1 MNLPLKI
8 FYTLREAS
16 AVLNERLKTT
26 EINED
31 YFLHLGIRG
40 DIRLG
45 IFAKPNFEDSDYG
58 VLYSD
63 YFEFEDSNAVEN
75 LKAINTTAMTTNEV
89 GSILILNNGT
99 IKDIYFNKSIQL
111 EDAYFENSYSIE
123 SQEFSVKGSLEKN
136 FSCCKYFDKL
146 KTLDFLDIA
155 FYSEKFN
162 AIHNVGIRDEYLKF
176 PEVEEDD
183 DDWKVGY
190 WFNENFDINQN
201 MSEFQ
206 SKREIC
212 IDDFLILGE
221 DLELIL
227 NGQKREPVINHPRK
241 RIEGVSH
248 SGNEIK
254 LHPKRANSINQ
265 IVYAL
270 AKMADLDLSQHQ
282 SAYTQLEAFCGNKGI
297 EIPAKDT
304 CGNLF
309 KDAYVKLNKQ
319 NSK

>member
-8 FYTLREAS
+8 FYTLKEAS
-16 AVLNERLKTT
+16 TVLNERLKTT

-31 YFLHLGIRG
+31 YFLHLGMRG

-45 IFAKPNFEDSDYG
+45 IFAKPNFEDNDYG

-63 YFEFEDSNAVEN
+63 FFQFDELNAVEN
-75 LKAINTTAMTTNEV
+75 VKAINTTTMTINEV

-99 IKDIYFNKSIQL
+99 IKDIYFNKSIKL
-111 EDAYFENSYSIE
+111 ENAYFENAYSID
-123 SQEFSVKGSLEKN
+123 SQDFSVNGKLEEN
-136 FSCCKYFDKL
+136 FSCCKYYDEL
-146 KTLDFLDIA
+146 KALDFLDIV
-155 FYSEKFN
+155 FYSEKN
-162 AIHNVGIRDEYLKF
+162 NVVHTASIRDKYLTL
-176 PEVEEDD
+176 PRVEGED

-190 WFNENFDINQN
+190 WFNESFDLDQD
-201 MSEFQ
+201 MSSFQ
-206 SKREIC
+206 SDRDIC

-227 NGQKREPVINHPRK
+227 NGQKRELIVKHPRK
-241 RIEGVSH
+241 QIDDKNH
-248 SGNEIK
+248 SNIHMK
-254 LHPKRANSINQ
+254 IHPKRANSINQ
-265 IVYAL
+265 IVFAL

-282 SAYTQLEAFCGNKGI
+282 SAYTQLEAFCGNHGI

-309 KDAYVKLNKQ
+309 KDAYIKSNK
-319 NSK
+319 